1 MAFFRQ
7 FIMVELIGD
16 HENYPENKREAMIR
30 LHADI
35 SILSNYGLVP
45 PIHSQ
50 FFKLL
55 VFLEFN

>member
-7 FIMVELIGD
+7 FIMVELIAD

-35 SILSNYGLVP
+35 VIL
-45 PIHSQ
+45 
-50 FFKLL
+50 
-55 VFLEFN
+55 